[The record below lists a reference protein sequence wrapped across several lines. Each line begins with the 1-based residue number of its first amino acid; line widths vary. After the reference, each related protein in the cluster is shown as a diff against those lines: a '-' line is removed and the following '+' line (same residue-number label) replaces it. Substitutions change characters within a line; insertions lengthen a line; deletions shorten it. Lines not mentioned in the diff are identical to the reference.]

1 MLKLIYS
8 LSDKEI
14 TLKYKKR
21 QTIWT
26 TKFIIALVIALGLHS
41 LAFFVF
47 KIHRLST
54 FPSNILKSS
63 KVYSE
68 FKPFRSEHSRIHVD
82 SNDLLLRPISS
93 PKLSLPKLP
102 LDLTLSS
109 CFLVQ
114 EKGLVLAAASF
125 RQIEKYPQRIRTQ
138 KINFYRFIEP
148 IKVAIYGPLK
158 PRFNGMTVKK
168 KRVLI
173 GTTQTLSILFE
184 IQVEDRTGKVFETK
198 LKASSGYPE
207 FDQYAKNIVSNL
219 TFDTCHSGFVTGG
232 DLELNL
238 EVNLNEAS

>member
-1 MLKLIYS
+1 MLKLIYR

-26 TKFIIALVIALGLHS
+26 LQFILALTATLALHTF
-41 LAFFVF
+41 AFFF
-47 KIHRLST
+47 FNIHRLNT

-68 FKPFRSEHSRIHVD
+68 FKPLKPIHSRVHVD
-82 SNDLLLRPISS
+82 SNGLLLTPISS
-93 PKLSLPKLP
+93 PKLSLPKIP
-102 LDLTLSS
+102 LEVSLSS
-109 CFLVQ
+109 SFFDQ

-125 RQIEKYPQRIRTQ
+125 KQLEKYPKRIRAQ

-158 PRFNGMTVKK
+158 PRFNEITVKK

-198 LKASSGYPE
+198 LRDSSGYPE
-207 FDQYAKNIVSNL
+207 FDQYAKNLVSSL
-219 TFDTCHSGFVTGG
+219 TFDTCHSGFVTKGE
-232 DLELNL
+232 LELQL
-238 EVNLNEAS
+238 EVNLNEGS